1 MRSESKAEV
10 VHAAAEEA
18 GVAVET
24 VLLDIDDAE
33 GAAAVIDEIRPWGLV
48 NNAGFIS
55 QAKVEEV
62 DDDQARRH
70 LETMLV
76 APVRLARL
84 ALPHMREQGGGRIIQ
99 VSSISGR
106 VTFPLIGWYQASK
119 HALEAISDALRL
131 EVASSGV
138 AVVLIEPGAFPSSD
152 DVHAQYKWLGML
164 QSSAG
169 SVAKVVVG
177 SLTTRSPRARYV
189 VGLDAKL
196 NAMTAPISPTIVRDA
211 ALRLINRL

>member
-1 MRSESKAEV
+1 M
-10 VHAAAEEA
+10 HAAAEEA

-24 VLLDIDDAE
+24 VLLDIDDAD
-33 GAAAVIDEIRPWGLV
+33 GAAAVVDEVRPWGLV

-76 APVRLARL
+76 APIRLARL

-152 DVHAQYKWLGML
+152 DVHAQYKWLGAL
-164 QSSAG
+164 QSSAA
-169 SVAKVVVG
+169 SVAKVVVD
-177 SLTTRSPRARYV
+177 SLTVRSPRARYV

-196 NAMTAPISPTIVRDA
+196 NAVTAPISPTIVRDA

>member
-1 MRSESKAEV
+1 VRSEAKAEV

-169 SVAKVVVG
+169 SVAKVVVD

>member
-1 MRSESKAEV
+1 M
-10 VHAAAEEA
+10 HAAAEEA

-24 VLLDIDDAE
+24 VLLDIDDAD
-33 GAAAVIDEIRPWGLV
+33 GAAAVVDEVRPWGLV

-76 APVRLARL
+76 APIRLARL

-152 DVHAQYKWLGML
+152 DVHAQYKWLGLL

-169 SVAKVVVG
+169 SVAKVVVD
-177 SLTTRSPRARYV
+177 SLTVRSPRARYV

-196 NAMTAPISPTIVRDA
+196 NAVTAPISPTIVRDA